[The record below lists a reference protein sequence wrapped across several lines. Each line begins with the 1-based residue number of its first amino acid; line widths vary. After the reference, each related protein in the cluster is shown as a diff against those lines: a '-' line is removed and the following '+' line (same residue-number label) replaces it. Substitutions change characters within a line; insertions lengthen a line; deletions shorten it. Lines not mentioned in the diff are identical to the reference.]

1 VRSYDLSLTSPSG
14 QLLAFGP
21 SGFSPSTTGRAT
33 FSSRVPNPNG
43 PGTINNPGA
52 LNLEFDAP
60 VAPFAT
66 PQGLQSVRLWGIGIQ
81 QIAQSADLNPNFAA
95 RTLGA
100 GFTLVAGMAP
110 WIAPGNPLASQQAAY
125 AGVLMRGTVFQAF
138 GNWQGVNQTLELVIQ
153 PTVLS
158 PAGGIAF
165 GWQPG
170 QTLAAAIQA
179 SLLAAYPGYLVQT
192 NIRAPIVQAQLSEV
206 VGGYYY
212 SISDFAAMILAQ
224 SQAIGAQV
232 TGNAHYPGVSI
243 VARGNTLYAYDYSAT
258 TKATQLKLQDFIGQ
272 PTWVNASTVNFKTVL
287 RADLQVGDQ
296 VTFPTEVVSP
306 YALTAA
312 AAAVPGSP
320 ARNSSTFKGTFPVTE
335 VHHFGN
341 FRQPDADS
349 WATAFSAVPTG
360 VSA

>member
-1 VRSYDLSLTSPSG
+1 MRAYDISLANPAG
-14 QLLAFGP
+14 QLLALGP
-21 SGFSPSTTGRAT
+21 SGFSVSTTGRST

-43 PGTINNPGA
+43 PGTIHNPGA
-52 LNLEFDAP
+52 LNLEFDLSI
-60 VAPFAT
+60 APFAT

-95 RTLGA
+95 GTLGA

-110 WIAPGNPLASQQAAY
+110 WIAPGNPLATQQAAY
-125 AGVLMRGTVFQAF
+125 AGVIARGTVFQAF

-153 PTVLS
+153 PTALT
-158 PAGGIAF
+158 PMGGIAF

-170 QTLAAAIQA
+170 QTLASAIQA
-179 SLLAAYPGYLVQT
+179 SLLAAYPGHLVQT
-192 NIRAPIVQAQLSEV
+192 NISAQIQQAQLSEV

-212 SISDFAAMILAQ
+212 SLSDFAAMILAQ
-224 SQAIGAQV
+224 SQAIGAEV
-232 TGNAHYPGVSI
+232 TGNAKYPGVSI
-243 VARGNTLYAYDYSAT
+243 VARGSTLYAYDYTAT
-258 TKATQLKLQDFIGQ
+258 STTRQLAFQDFIGQ
-272 PTWVNASTVNFKTVL
+272 PTWVNPSTVNFKTVL

-296 VTFPTEVVSP
+296 VTFPSEVVSP

-320 ARNSSTFKGTFPVTE
+320 ARNSSTFKGTFLVTE
-335 VHHFGN
+335 AHHFAN

-349 WATAFSAVPTG
+349 WASAFSAVPTG
-360 VSA
+360 VTA